1 MCTTCGCGDPELV
14 PVELHEKI
22 LAGNDRTAAHN
33 REHFR
38 AAGVLAVNVM
48 GSPGSGKTAVL
59 EATARAMSGVRLA
72 AVSAD
77 LATDNDARRLEKA
90 GIPSRAITTG
100 QACHLDAELVH
111 RSLHDFAWKETDV
124 FFIENVGN
132 LVCPAIYDL
141 GQEANVVALSV
152 TEGEDKPL
160 KYPVMFQKADLVL
173 VTKIDLVPHL
183 DVDLGKL
190 RDALARVMPDPQV
203 IEVSARTGDGIEAW
217 KAWLE
222 ARREPLLT
230 VKRMAGGGATK
241 VAMSAHTHTHAGDAA
256 HGHAHPHEHEHAH
269 EHSHGGMTHSH
280 PHSHS
285 HAHPH
290 EHGHGA
296 GGHGGEH
303 THEHEH
309 GTADHAHE
317 SGGGHEH
324 GH

>member
-22 LAGNDRTAAHN
+22 LAGNDRAAAHN

-38 AAGVLAVNVM
+38 ESGVLALNIM

-59 EATARAMSGVRLA
+59 EATARVMDGLRLG

-77 LATDNDARRLEKA
+77 LATDNDARRLAKA
-90 GIPSRAITTG
+90 GIPSKAITTG

-111 RSLHDFAWKETDV
+111 RSLHDFPWRDLDI

-160 KYPVMFQKADLVL
+160 KYPVMFQKAQLVL
-173 VTKIDLVPHL
+173 VTKCDLVPHL
-183 DVDLGKL
+183 DVDL
-190 RDALARVMPDPQV
+190 RRIEDALSRVMPEPRVLQ
-203 IEVSARTGDGIEAW
+203 VSARTGQGMDRW

-222 ARREPLLT
+222 EMRAPIVRSGSGEGR
-230 VKRMAGGGATK
+230 
-241 VAMSAHTHTHAGDAA
+241 AHA
-256 HGHAHPHEHEHAH
+256 HGHPHEHA
-269 EHSHGGMTHSH
+269 HGGHGEH
-280 PHSHS
+280 DHG
-285 HAHPH
+285 AG
-290 EHGHGA
+290 EHGHEGSDRKHR
-296 GGHGGEH
+296 HG
-303 THEHEH
+303 
-309 GTADHAHE
+309 
-317 SGGGHEH
+317 
-324 GH
+324 